1 MKTLLSTTLALAAA
15 AAIVTHPARAQ
26 EDKASLALPALT
38 MTFTPV
44 YVAHDTG
51 IWKAEGLDVTLHDIV
66 GLGSTNAMLAGSVDF
81 AVQSGPSLIR
91 GNIRGQK
98 MVGVALMASGVAFEL
113 TVRKDIAGAMTMATP
128 VADRAKTLKGKKIAV
143 DSPNSVVEGFLRYIS
158 SKGGLQPRDVVL
170 TFMQPPEMLAAL
182 RSGAIDGGVHTF
194 PWTKTSQRQGDVLFA
209 SGLRDVPELLPT
221 IGTSTTTRPDF
232 CDKKPSVCQKLVA
245 GYAKAHALIHEKPNE
260 ALAVLKKRMPAID
273 EADLTS
279 SFADLVKLTPTKPSF
294 SEQAFNT
301 AQRLMLAGGMLK
313 EDEAVKDFS
322 AMYTNK
328 FIK

>member
-1 MKTLLSTTLALAAA
+1 
-15 AAIVTHPARAQ
+15 
-26 EDKASLALPALT
+26 
-38 MTFTPV
+38 
-44 YVAHDTG
+44 
-51 IWKAEGLDVTLHDIV
+51 
-66 GLGSTNAMLAGSVDF
+66 
-81 AVQSGPSLIR
+81 
-91 GNIRGQK
+91 
-98 MVGVALMASGVAFEL
+98 
-113 TVRKDIAGAMTMATP
+113 
-128 VADRAKTLKGKKIAV
+128 DRAKTLKGKKIAV

-221 IGTSTTTRPDF
+221 IGTSTTTRPAV

-260 ALAVLKKRMPAID
+260 ALAVLKKRIPAID

-294 SEQAFNT
+294 SEQ
-301 AQRLMLAGGMLK
+301 
-313 EDEAVKDFS
+313 
-322 AMYTNK
+322 
-328 FIK
+328 